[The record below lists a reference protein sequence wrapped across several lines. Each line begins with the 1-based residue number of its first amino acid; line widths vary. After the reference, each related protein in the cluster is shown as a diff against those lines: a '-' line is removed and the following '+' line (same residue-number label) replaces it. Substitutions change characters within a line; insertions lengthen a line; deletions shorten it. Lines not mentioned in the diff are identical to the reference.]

1 MNTNVGYPTEVS
13 EIESLIQR
21 VERAHKGLNE
31 TVNVMQATADRVLG
45 SLPEPAAQKEHAAPT
60 ISLIGAFNAAL
71 DIFEADLE
79 RAKAL
84 ANRRAR
90 L

>member
-1 MNTNVGYPTEVS
+1 MNTNVGCPTEVS

-31 TVNVMQATADRVLG
+31 TVSVMQATVDRVLG
-45 SLPEPAAQKEHAAPT
+45 SLPEPASQSEHANH
-60 ISLIGAFNAAL
+60 SNNLINAFHASL
-71 DIFEADLE
+71 DILESDLD
-79 RAKAL
+79 RAKVL
-84 ANRRAR
+84 ANRLAR

>member
-13 EIESLIQR
+13 EIESLIRR
-21 VERAHKGLNE
+21 VERAHKGLTE
-31 TVNVMQATADRVLG
+31 TVNVMQETVDRVLG
-45 SLPEPAAQKEHAAPT
+45 SLPEPASQSEHANHSNNL
-60 ISLIGAFNAAL
+60 ISAFNSAL
-71 DIFEADLE
+71 DIFESDLD

-84 ANRRAR
+84 ANRLAR

>member
-1 MNTNVGYPTEVS
+1 MVDCVGYRTEVS
-13 EIESLIQR
+13 EISSLIER
-21 VERAHKGLNE
+21 VERAHKRLSE
-31 TVNVMQATADRVLG
+31 TVNVMQATVDRVLG
-45 SLPEPAAQKEHAAPT
+45 SLPEPADQDEYAVPT
-60 ISLIGAFNAAL
+60 DNLINAFNAAL

-84 ANRRAR
+84 ANRLAR